1 MHVLAMQA
9 VTEGGGQIAQI
20 ARTFG
25 VDWPHLGAQIISF
38 GIVCAMLY
46 KLAYRPVLAM
56 LEERRKQIAQG
67 IANAEKIQAELDRT
81 ESQRREVMAQAQVQA
96 AQFVENARGAAS

>member
-1 MHVLAMQA
+1 MISLILLAAQS
-9 VTEGGGQIAQI
+9 EGQVGEI

-38 GIVCAMLY
+38 AVVCALLY
-46 KLAYRPVLAM
+46 QFAYRRVLAM

-67 IANAEKIQAELDRT
+67 LANAEKVKAELERTETQRLEVMIQAHG
-81 ESQRREVMAQAQVQA
+81 QA
-96 AQFVENARGAAS
+96 AKVIEEARTAAAR